1 MKLSDIVSH
10 AGLAIYA
17 EIALVL
23 FFLVFVV
30 VMVRLW
36 RPSKRE
42 ELESQKL
49 LPLEP
54 DRPAKEREGAA
65 R

>member
-1 MKLSDIVSH
+1 MKLSDVVSH

-23 FFLVFVV
+23 FFLTFVV
-30 VMVRLW
+30 VLVRLL
-36 RPSKRE
+36 RPSRRADYDAAAR
-42 ELESQKL
+42 
-49 LPLEP
+49 LPLE
-54 DRPAKEREGAA
+54 DGTRADA